1 MSYFKRR
8 EKVYASLDADRVDE
22 ATFTPESAEHPCF
35 VLVPV
40 ITLAGAEALATLK
53 SGTPEDNIAAMA
65 VGASVVVERLEGRW
79 DYYPGGG
86 ADWPQRWADADHEE
100 RCKMARGFAAEE
112 LAKLAS
118 ASQRKTSLT
127 EAERGESK
135 GASA

>member
-1 MSYFKRR
+1 VSYFKRR
-8 EKVYASLDADRVDE
+8 EKIYASLDADRVDE
-22 ATFTPESAEHPCF
+22 ATFTPESPDHPCF

-53 SGTPEDNIAAMA
+53 AETPKDNITAMA
-65 VGASVVVERLEGRW
+65 VGASVVIERLEGRW

-86 ADWPQRWADADHEE
+86 GDWPQRWADADHEG
-100 RCKMARGFAAEE
+100 RCDMARSFAAEE

-127 EAERGESK
+127 ETERGE
-135 GASA
+135 